1 MPIFQPII
9 EAVWADNVAPKTPL
23 SGPSPQAR
31 RDLVDVPI
39 DYMSGNRMNGGNFI
53 EHFRRSADG
62 QVADTQYQLM
72 SQDDAY
78 AYQGGESNP
87 FWGGAADNSHD
98 GHLLVG
104 TDPRQAAPGDL
115 DHDDGAIGH
124 GHWALRESQTLG
136 QDLDTLQL
144 HCVLS

>member
-1 MPIFQPII
+1 MLPLPIFQPII

-31 RDLVDVPI
+31 RDLVDIPI

-62 QVADTQYQLM
+62 QVSDTQYQLV

-78 AYQGGESNP
+78 ADQGGESE
-87 FWGGAADNSHD
+87 S
-98 GHLLVG
+98 LLG
-104 TDPRQAAPGDL
+104 RRRRQ
-115 DHDDGAIGH
+115 
-124 GHWALRESQTLG
+124 
-136 QDLDTLQL
+136 
-144 HCVLS
+144 